1 MDVKSQSAIWDIETL
16 QGTIGVI
23 PYEEMELE
31 ALKRAIKAL
40 EKQVSKATKESH
52 GKHTCPTCGR
62 LSKMAKAIL
71 ELEKM
76 PESCMECPFYKIT
89 GICNVLSSRNHF
101 MPVSTP
107 SKGKRPDCP
116 LKPIAD

>member
-1 MDVKSQSAIWDIETL
+1 MDAKSQNAIWDIETL

-40 EKQVSKATKESH
+40 EKQVSTATKESH

-62 LSKMAKAIL
+62 LCWEKGYICDYCDKCGQRL
-71 ELEKM
+71 EVEQD
-76 PESCMECPFYKIT
+76 
-89 GICNVLSSRNHF
+89 G
-101 MPVSTP
+101 
-107 SKGKRPDCP
+107 
-116 LKPIAD
+116 